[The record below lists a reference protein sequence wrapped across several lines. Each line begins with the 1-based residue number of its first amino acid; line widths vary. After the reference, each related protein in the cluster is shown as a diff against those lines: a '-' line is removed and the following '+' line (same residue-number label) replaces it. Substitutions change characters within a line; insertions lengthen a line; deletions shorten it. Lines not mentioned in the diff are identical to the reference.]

1 MELVSGGELG
11 EWIVKKGSFTEN
23 MARHVFVQLV
33 EGLLG
38 GRRDQGLGFRV
49 WGLGFGV

>member
-11 EWIVKKGSFTEN
+11 EWIVKKGAFSEI
-23 MARHVFVQLV
+23 MGRHIFLQIV

-38 GRRDQGLGFRV
+38 ACRNGWNRV
-49 WGLGFGV
+49 KPWSNW